1 MSQTSENLNP
11 SIDFAFVSDI
21 GMRRLN
27 NQDSHLELVQE
38 TTEVWR
44 SRGHLFVVADG
55 MGAHAAGELASKMA
69 VEGVSH
75 HYCQHRQLSP
85 PEAILKAVREANSE
99 IHQRGQ
105 ANSEFHNMGTTC
117 SSLLLLPQ
125 GALVAH
131 VGDSRVYRLRG
142 TRFQQLTFDHSLVW
156 EMQATGQIEDT
167 DAAINIPKN
176 VITRSLGPQAQVQV
190 DLEGPFVIQLGD
202 TFMLCSDGL
211 TGKIRDDELGLI
223 LGLLPPN
230 EATAFCADLANLRGG
245 PDNITMTV
253 AKVVGDEM
261 TGRHRRCEPLT
272 VGAELTPERH
282 VHVGVWVLMAV
293 SWIVAAGLVV
303 STFYWLALAAF
314 LVGAVAIPVAIW
326 QSHGGSG
333 GIALVGG
340 RRLGR
345 GPYVTLD
352 CPVTAEQMERLYDGV
367 RGNFRQ
373 YGDTLVVD
381 RSRLAACLTEARTRS
396 AQGEHREGIRMLAVA
411 VSVVANALKA
421 SRDSSSR

>member
-1 MSQTSENLNP
+1 MNP

-27 NQDSHLELVQE
+27 NQDSHLELVQG
-38 TTEVWR
+38 TAEVWR

-85 PEAILKAVREANSE
+85 PEAILKAVREANTE

-142 TRFQQLTFDHSLVW
+142 TKFQQLTFDHSLVW
-156 EMQATGQIEDT
+156 EMQATGQIDDT
-167 DAAINIPKN
+167 DASINIPKN
-176 VITRSLGPQAQVQV
+176 VITRSLGPQPQVQV
-190 DLEGPFVIQLGD
+190 DLEGPFAIQLGD

-230 EATAFCADLANLRGG
+230 EVTAFCADLANLRGG

-253 AKVVGDEM
+253 AKVVGDDM
-261 TGRHRRCEPLT
+261 SGRRRCEPLT
-272 VGAELTPERH
+272 VGAELTPDRQ
-282 VHVGVWVLMAV
+282 VHVGVWVVMAV

-303 STFYWLALAAF
+303 STLYWLALAAF
-314 LVGAVAIPVAIW
+314 LVGAVAIPIAIW
-326 QSHGGSG
+326 QSRGGSG

-352 CPVTAEQMERLYDGV
+352 CPVTAERMELLYRAVHD
-367 RGNFRQ
+367 NFRQ
-373 YGDTLVVD
+373 YSEALVVD
-381 RSRLAACLTEARTRS
+381 RSRVKACLSEARTRS
-396 AQGEHREGIRMLAVA
+396 AQGEHREGMRMLAVA
-411 VSVVANALKA
+411 VNVFANSLRS
-421 SRDSSSR
+421 SRDSNFR